1 MIDSNNQYLS
11 DEDLH
16 RFSRQ
21 LILHNFEEEHQLALS
36 KSHVAVIGAGG
47 LGAPLLQYLVAVGIG
62 KITVFDDDTVELSNL
77 NRQIIHFTND
87 IGKSKVLSAAEKL
100 QALYPSVHIEA
111 RQEKFQTCKIK
122 LPKFTVIC
130 DASDNPKTRYAVNSY
145 AHNNHTP
152 LIFGGAV
159 RLEGQLAV
167 FKSGTD
173 ENAPCYQCL
182 FPEAPKADLA
192 PGCSEAGIIGSITGM
207 IGSMM
212 ALEAIR
218 QCFVQKNMTN
228 PLGIGA
234 ENQLILFD
242 GLNMSLDKI
251 LLTKNPNCP
260 CCG

>member
-21 LILHNFEEEHQLALS
+21 LILSNFEEDHQLALA

-47 LGAPLLQYLVAVGIG
+47 LGAPLLQYLVAAGIG
-62 KITVFDDDTVELSNL
+62 KITIFDDDTVELSNL
-77 NRQIIHFTND
+77 NRQIIHFTDD
-87 IGKSKVLSAAEKL
+87 IGKSKVLSASEKL
-100 QALYPSVHIEA
+100 QALYPTVNIEA
-111 RQEKFQTCKIK
+111 RRERFHFFETDI
-122 LPKFTVIC
+122 PEFTVIC
-130 DASDNPKTRYAVNSY
+130 DASDNPQTRYAVNTY

-167 FKSGTD
+167 FRSGID
-173 ENAPCYQCL
+173 QNAPCYQCL
-182 FPEAPKADLA
+182 FPEAPGADLA
-192 PGCSEAGIIGSITGM
+192 PGCSEAGIIGSITGI

-218 QCFVQKNMTN
+218 QCLLQNKMTN
-228 PLGIGA
+228 PLGVGA
-234 ENQLILFD
+234 GNNLILFD
-242 GLNMSLDKI
+242 GLNLNLDKI
-251 LLTKNPNCP
+251 LLTKNPSCP

>member
-21 LILHNFEEEHQLALS
+21 LILSNFEEDHQLALA

-47 LGAPLLQYLVAVGIG
+47 LGAPLLQYLVAAGIG
-62 KITVFDDDTVELSNL
+62 KITIFDDDTVELSNL
-77 NRQIIHFTND
+77 NRQIIHFTDD
-87 IGKSKVLSAAEKL
+87 IGKSKVFSASEKL
-100 QALYPSVHIEA
+100 QALYPTVNIEA
-111 RQEKFQTCKIK
+111 RQERFHFFETDI
-122 LPKFTVIC
+122 PEFTVIC
-130 DASDNPKTRYAVNSY
+130 DASDNPQTRYAVNNY

-167 FKSGTD
+167 FRSGID
-173 ENAPCYQCL
+173 QNAPCYQCL
-182 FPEAPKADLA
+182 FPEAPGADLA
-192 PGCSEAGIIGSITGM
+192 PGCSEAGIIGSITGI

-218 QCFVQKNMTN
+218 QCLLQNKMTN
-228 PLGIGA
+228 PLGVGA
-234 ENQLILFD
+234 GNNLILFD
-242 GLNMSLDKI
+242 GLNLNLDKI
-251 LLTKNPNCP
+251 LLTKNPSCP